1 MTTEHE
7 PEVMWD
13 ELVASTSFREIF
25 RHERGGETRIHKLRV
40 VAKGAELWRVTEIP
54 GEPVRSIK
62 ECDLTDPD
70 EALEFL
76 EEVQRTLKAGGWREV

>member
-1 MTTEHE
+1 MT
-7 PEVMWD
+7 
-13 ELVASTSFREIF
+13 EL
-25 RHERGGETRIHKLRV
+25 
-40 VAKGAELWRVTEIP
+40 P

-70 EALEFL
+70 EAMDFL